1 MPPPKLYNALQNSI
15 LSKSF
20 TLMRFLT
27 FQIRSLSSTSSASA
41 PATPSQD
48 HVCHLILEQ
57 KSTSKAIE
65 TFRWASSLPN
75 FTHSQSTYR
84 ALIHKLCTFRRF
96 DNVKQLLDEM
106 PDSIGIPPG
115 DEIFV
120 TIVRGFG
127 RASMTRAVIK
137 VLDLVYKFH
146 SSPSLKIYNSILDVL
161 VKEDIDIAR
170 EFYRKSMM
178 ESGVVGD
185 DYTFGILMK
194 GLCLT
199 NRIGEGFKLLQMI
212 KSSRGVTPNTLIYN
226 TLLHA
231 LCRNGKVG
239 RARSLIYEMVEP
251 NDVTFNI
258 FISGYCKEENLVQ
271 ALVMLEKSFA
281 MDFVPDIV
289 SVTKVVE
296 GLCKAGR
303 VTEAAEVLDRVECMG
318 ASLDVVAYNTLIKG
332 FCGVGK
338 VKVGIHF
345 LKQMESRGCL
355 ECLPNVDTYN
365 ILISGFCYSGML
377 DLALDLFNDMKTDGI
392 KWNFATFD
400 TIIRGLCSKGRID
413 EGFSILELME
423 ESKEGSRGHISPY
436 NSIIYGLF
444 KQNRFDEAVEFL
456 TNLGKMFPRAVDRS
470 MTIFEHC
477 KQGSIEDAKRVYDQM
492 IDEGG
497 VPSILVYD
505 CLVRRL
511 SENSC
516 VREAVELMNE
526 MIANNSFPVP
536 STFNAIIA
544 GFCRQ
549 EKIESALKFMEDIT
563 ARECETNAETYGPL
577 INVTCKKG
585 DLQKALQ
592 LFLEMVE
599 KGIIPNYFIWNS
611 LLLNLS
617 QENYFKNK
625 NMINIHDLL

>member
-1 MPPPKLYNALQNSI
+1 MPPPKLFNAFQNSV

-20 TLMRFLT
+20 TLTRFLI
-27 FQIRSLSSTSSASA
+27 FQTRSLSTASAS
-41 PATPSQD
+41 ATPSQD

-57 KSTSKAIE
+57 KSASKAIE

-75 FTHSQSTYR
+75 FTHSQSTYG

-96 DNVKQLLDEM
+96 DSVKQLLDEM
-106 PDSIGIPPG
+106 PDSIGTPPA

-127 RASMTRAVIK
+127 RAGMTRAVIK

-178 ESGVVGD
+178 ECGVVGD

-212 KSSRGVTPNTLIYN
+212 KSSRGVTPNTVIYN

-231 LCRNGKVG
+231 LCKNGKVG
-239 RARSLIYEMVEP
+239 RARSLMNEMMEP

-258 FISGYCKEENLVQ
+258 LISGYCKEENLVQ

-281 MDFVPDIV
+281 MGFIPDIV
-289 SVTKVVE
+289 T
-296 GLCKAGR
+296 A
-303 VTEAAEVLDRVECMG
+303 T
-318 ASLDVVAYNTLIKG
+318 KG

-355 ECLPNVDTYN
+355 PNVDTYN
-365 ILISGFCYSGML
+365 ILISGFCDSGML
-377 DLALDLFNDMKTDGI
+377 DLALNLFNDMKTDGI
-392 KWNFATFD
+392 KRNFTTFD
-400 TIIRGLCSKGRID
+400 TIIRGLCSDGRIN

-423 ESKEGSRGHISPY
+423 ETKEGSRGHISPY

-456 TNLGKMFPRAVDRS
+456 TKLGKMFPRAVDRS
-470 MTIFEHC
+470 MTIFGHC
-477 KQGSIEDAKRVYDQM
+477 KQGSVEDAKRVYDQM

-497 VPSILVYD
+497 VPSIPVYD

-511 SENSC
+511 SEDGC
-516 VREAVELMNE
+516 VREAVDLMNE
-526 MIANNSFPVP
+526 MIAKNCFPVP

-549 EKIESALKFMEDIT
+549 EKVESALKFMEDIT
-563 ARECETNAETYGPL
+563 ARGCETNAETYGPL
-577 INVTCKKG
+577 INILCRNG

-592 LFLEMVE
+592 LFLEMSIPYLLFTGFDVINM
-599 KGIIPNYFIWNS
+599 GIHPNP
-611 LLLNLS
+611 
-617 QENYFKNK
+617 Q
-625 NMINIHDLL
+625 